1 MIFVTFSLH
10 AFIWEYSLTNL
21 KFDKQLMFNKDI
33 QTRQQHLENCLKKSN
48 RTFGYKQTQNTS
60 VRKKYIDYF
69 E

>member
-1 MIFVTFSLH
+1 
-10 AFIWEYSLTNL
+10 
-21 KFDKQLMFNKDI
+21 MFNKDI